1 MMTGNPGRGDVCW
14 ADLGESKG
22 SRPAKRRPVLVIQ
35 ADPYNASKLNATL
48 VGVVTSNTALAA
60 MPGNVF
66 LPAVA
71 SGLPKD
77 SVLNVTALATLDK
90 ADLDPPVG
98 RLPGSLMAEID
109 RGLRRVLGL

>member
-1 MMTGNPGRGDVCW
+1 MNGNPGRGDVCW
-14 ADLGESKG
+14 AGPGEPKG
-22 SRPAKRRPVLVIQ
+22 SRPANRRPVLVIQ
-35 ADPYNASKLNATL
+35 ADPYNDSKLSTAL
-48 VGVVTSNTALAA
+48 VAVITSNTGLAA

-77 SVLNVTALATLDK
+77 SVLNVTALVTIDK
-90 ADLDPPVG
+90 ADLGQPVG
-98 RLPGSLMAEID
+98 RLPSYLMTEID

>member
-1 MMTGNPGRGDVCW
+1 MSGSPGRGDVCW
-14 ADLGESKG
+14 ADLGEPKV

-35 ADPYNASKLNATL
+35 ADPYNASKLNTTL
-48 VGVVTSNTALAA
+48 VAVITSNTALATL
-60 MPGNVF
+60 PGNVF

-71 SGLPKD
+71 TGLPRD
-77 SVLNVTALATLDK
+77 SVLNVTALATVDK

-98 RLPGSLMAEID
+98 QLPSSLMTEID

>member
-1 MMTGNPGRGDVCW
+1 MSGNPGRGDVCW
-14 ADLGESKG
+14 AGLGEQKG

-35 ADPYNASKLNATL
+35 ADPYNDSKLSTAL
-48 VGVVTSNTALAA
+48 VAVITSNTGLAA

-77 SVLNVTALATLDK
+77 SVLNVTALVTIDK
-90 ADLDPPVG
+90 ADLDQPVG
-98 RLPGSLMAEID
+98 RLPRSLMTEID
-109 RGLRRVLGL
+109 RGLRGVLGL

>member
-1 MMTGNPGRGDVCW
+1 MTSRGSICW
-14 ADLGESKG
+14 ADLGEAHGSK
-22 SRPAKRRPVLVIQ
+22 PAKRRPVLVVQ
-35 ADPYNASKLNATL
+35 ASSFNASRLNTTIAAII
-48 VGVVTSNTALAA
+48 TSNTALAA

-77 SVLNVTALATLDK
+77 SVVNVTALVTLDK
-90 ADLDPPVG
+90 TDLEPPAAH
-98 RLPGSLMAEID
+98 LPTSLMSEVD

>member
-1 MMTGNPGRGDVCW
+1 MNGNPGRGEVCW
-14 ADLGESKG
+14 TDLGEPKG

-35 ADPYNASKLNATL
+35 ADPYNDSKLSTTL
-48 VGVVTSNTALAA
+48 VAVITSNTGLAA

-77 SVLNVTALATLDK
+77 SVLNVTALVTIDK
-90 ADLDPPVG
+90 ADLDQPVG
-98 RLPGSLMAEID
+98 RLPRSLMTEID